1 MLQNLLNMGVYLYT
15 TVGIGVLGF
24 LILSVMNSVFRRNLH
39 NKDTYQKAVHRINT
53 VTTVSTVTVLVVTAV
68 ALGTGYGVGGIGNRE
83 IMHLAVGLGTS
94 ILLICYGK
102 YLAFSDREQL
112 LGDYLFRL
120 IDQQDNLLAEQAP
133 EPPTKEQLVEQ
144 ALRGIRE
151 SAAAGENKFAH
162 LLSQEEEAVMR
173 EVINVFI
180 TQG

>member
-24 LILSVMNSVFRRNLH
+24 LILSVMNSVSRRTIR
-39 NKDTYQKAVHRINT
+39 DKATFQRTVSRINR
-53 VTTVSTVTVLVVTAV
+53 VTAVSAVAVLVLTAV
-68 ALGTGYGVGGIGNRE
+68 ALGTGYGTDGIGNRE
-83 IMHLAVGLGTS
+83 ITHFAVGLGTTL
-94 ILLICYGK
+94 LLICYGK

-120 IDQQDNLLAEQAP
+120 IDQQNNLLAEAEP
-133 EPPTKEQLVEQ
+133 EPPTKEQLIER

-173 EVINVFI
+173 EVISEFI
-180 TQG
+180 TQV

>member
-39 NKDTYQKAVHRINT
+39 NKDTYQKVVHRINT
-53 VTTVSTVTVLVVTAV
+53 VTTISTVTVLVVTAV

-173 EVINVFI
+173 EVINEFI